1 MFNCLCTYI
10 TCYEATLAIA
20 YYFPFSLSFFLSFS
34 LSLSIDDDNDR
45 KVDTSSPPM
54 MTDAVKQSSSPTR
67 RESADQ
73 VTDLPV
79 HSFKKLPITQMSDAD
94 SAIGLVRRKRG
105 RERERER
112 ERGI

>member
-1 MFNCLCTYI
+1 MFNCLCAYI

-20 YYFPFSLSFFLSFS
+20 YYFPFSLSLSF
-34 LSLSIDDDNDR
+34 SLSIDDDNDR

-54 MTDAVKQSSSPTR
+54 VTDAVKQSFSPTR

-73 VTDLPV
+73 VTELPV
-79 HSFKKLPITQMSDAD
+79 HGFKKLPITQMSDAD
-94 SAIGLVRRKRG
+94 SAIGLVRRKR
-105 RERERER
+105 

>member
-1 MFNCLCTYI
+1 MKQHLLLLI
-10 TCYEATLAIA
+10 IS
-20 YYFPFSLSFFLSFS
+20 PSLSLSFS
-34 LSLSIDDDNDR
+34 LSPSLSIDDDNDR

-112 ERGI
+112 EREGYRSMGS